1 MKYLAGMILLLLV
14 NASAAHECQI
24 EGQPWVDMRVN
35 VLNVHANLQLDD
47 VARKIR
53 VTGERV
59 YCRNSFLTSGLIL
72 PSNYTEVISTPPY
85 AVFPVAG
92 PVQSYEVGLR
102 YGGADHSMPMGN
114 FVMASTDKTNSIAV
128 LPLNMYIKLP
138 PGHYPTITANQ
149 GVGSFTFNVRY
160 PVELY
165 NFRNFIMQVN
175 VFARNSLFP
184 PAPVCTINNNAP
196 LDVNFGLS
204 IDPLAIG
211 LSAISAPHKVTRRL
225 NYSCTGPIVTTGIN
239 IRLQGTSAVFASTAL
254 ATNNPDVGVVMLRT
268 SSMATV
274 APGGQFN
281 TSITNSTGGDD
292 VTFALVR
299 KSDSTPAAG
308 PFTGSATLI
317 LSMP

>member
-24 EGQPWVDMRVN
+24 EGQPWVDMRMN
-35 VLNVHANLQLDD
+35 ALNIHANIQLDD
-47 VARKIR
+47 AARKIR

-59 YCRNSFLTSGLIL
+59 FCRNSFSSAPAL

-102 YGGADHSMPMGN
+102 YGGGDYSMPVGN
-114 FVMASTDKTNSIAV
+114 FVMASTNMTSSFAL
-128 LPLNMYIKLP
+128 LPLNMYISLP
-138 PGHYPTITANQ
+138 ANHYPTITANQ
-149 GVGSFTFNVRY
+149 GVGSFTLNVRY

>member
-1 MKYLAGMILLLLV
+1 MKYLAGMILLLLA

-24 EGQPWVDMRVN
+24 EGRPWEDMRMN
-35 VLNVHANLQLDD
+35 ALDIHATLQLDD
-47 VARKIR
+47 AARKIR

-59 YCRNSFLTSGLIL
+59 YCRNSFSSAPIL
-72 PSNYTEVISTPPY
+72 PGDYTEIISTPPY

-102 YGGADHSMPMGN
+102 YGGADYSMPVGN
-114 FVMASTDKTNSIAV
+114 FVMANTDKTNSIAV

-138 PGHYPTITANQ
+138 PDHYPTITANQ

-160 PVELY
+160 PIELY

-196 LDVNFGLS
+196 LDVDFGLS

-225 NYSCTGPIVTTGIN
+225 NYSCTGPIVTSGIN
-239 IRLQGTSAVFASTAL
+239 IRLQGVRAAFASTAL
-254 ATNNPDVGVVMLRT
+254 ATDNPDVGVVMLRT
-268 SSMATV
+268 SSMTAV

-281 TSITNSTGGDD
+281 TSITNSAGGDD

-299 KSDSTPAAG
+299 KSGSFPTAG
-308 PFTGSATLI
+308 PFTGSATLV